1 MLDEEILA
9 EGRLS
14 EDREVL
20 LYNISLR
27 QDNMRTQS
35 TDMPLSAL
43 EGSEAYQEMI
53 ARGLLAC
60 EVLHHGSFPV
70 ANVRA
75 TLKGLRYCVLYSEVI
90 EPNRQFDIAGNV
102 RANEQA
108 ALEPDESAA
117 EPYAGPH
124 VVEEGDRSRL
134 VFPSMI
140 PTGFSDSGA
149 AIALSDTQL
158 KEIAE
163 IGDKRVSFSRRE
175 RGSVRGSRSGERMFE
190 APDGAVWRYVVI
202 DGSFAQITGIKAA
215 TRALSVPAEIEGAPV
230 LAIASSAL
238 SGNSLIE
245 EIVCADGIDT
255 IGSGAFRRNAN
266 LRRLVLPKSASDFD
280 ASWIDQCPH
289 LEELVLPGGL
299 ERIRRGVLSSGKLK
313 KLVIGRAVRAV
324 DAGALQGS
332 DLAEVV
338 VSAENPFITTDGS
351 ALYSAD
357 LKQMIALACPR
368 EELSVAQGCEVIG
381 EKCCHGFKSLER
393 VSLPDSVTTIGPFA
407 FSDTGMRRFV
417 APSSLKS
424 IEDKAFFYCAQ
435 LHEAV
440 LNEGLES
447 IGGSAFRGSSLDSL
461 TIPAT
466 VKHIGASVTRGT
478 NIVHS
483 GPRCTFFVDE
493 RSKDQFYDGEGGLYR
508 READGI
514 HLVQLIDAEKE
525 IYSVYDGAVA
535 IEPMAFAF
543 HDRITRVRIPDT
555 VRSIGESAFRVCKN
569 LRHVSLPDSVQTIGD
584 EAFFDTNLEEVR
596 IPASLESLGD
606 RALVTEGA
614 HYGRGVPSLARVDV
628 SPANDAFYLACGMLC
643 RRSERGDSVI
653 IYVGSEPEVVFP
665 DEIVRVED
673 YAFNNA
679 RGIEL
684 LSLNPS
690 LKVIGSSGLSTRC
703 WIERIHVELAEPLEG
718 RRVFDFCFP
727 NTQSGIRG
735 ISVGLGGANWVN
747 VPGIVEQLDICLA
760 NAHSFA
766 ITRDKKDDISA
777 YEQVRLI
784 LDRFEDPFMLT
795 GANRTSLERIVRN
808 NIVEISVDV
817 ALHDDRATFDEL
829 VDRGYVNPGNIDEI
843 IERVT
848 ALRDAATS
856 AHLLETKRLMCS
868 ESVFDYDL

>member
-1 MLDEEILA
+1 MFDEEILA

-14 EDREVL
+14 ADREVL

-35 TDMPLSAL
+35 TDLPLSTL

-53 ARGLLAC
+53 ARGLIAY
-60 EVLHHGSFPV
+60 EVLNRGSFPV
-70 ANVRA
+70 ANLRA
-75 TLKGLRYCVLYSEVI
+75 TPKGLRYCVLHSEEI
-90 EPNRQFDIAGNV
+90 EPNRRFDIAGNV
-102 RANEQA
+102 RT
-108 ALEPDESAA
+108 ALEPDEPDA
-117 EPYAGPH
+117 EPYEGPH
-124 VVEEGDRSRL
+124 VVEEGGRSRL

-163 IGDKRVSFSRRE
+163 IGDKRAGFSRRQ
-175 RGSVRGSRSGERMFE
+175 RGTLQGSRSSERSIQTS
-190 APDGAVWRYVVI
+190 DGSVWRYVVI
-202 DGSFAQITGIKAA
+202 GGSCAQITGVKAA
-215 TRALSVPAEIEGAPV
+215 TPTLSIPAEVEDVPV

-238 SGNSLIE
+238 SGNVAAE
-245 EIVCADGIDT
+245 EIICADGIEMV
-255 IGSGAFRRNAN
+255 GSGAFRRNAN
-266 LRRLVLPKSASDFD
+266 LRRLVLPKSVSDFD
-280 ASWIDQCPH
+280 ASWIDQCPN

-299 ERIRRGVLSSGKLK
+299 ERIKRGVLSSGKLK
-313 KLVIGRAVRAV
+313 KLVIGKAVRSI

-332 DLAEVV
+332 VLAEVI
-338 VSAENPFITTDGS
+338 VSEENPFIATDGS

-357 LKQMIALACPR
+357 FKRMIALACPR
-368 EELSVAQGCEVIG
+368 KELSVAEGCEVIG
-381 EKCCHGFKSLER
+381 EKCCHGFKGLER
-393 VSLPDSVTTIGPFA
+393 VSLPDSVVRIGPFA
-407 FSDTGMRRFV
+407 FSDTGMERFV
-417 APSSLKS
+417 APASLKS
-424 IEDKAFFYCAQ
+424 IEDKAFFYCAR

-440 LNEGLES
+440 LNEWLES
-447 IGGSAFRGSSLDSL
+447 IGDAAFRGSSLDSL
-461 TIPAT
+461 TVPAT
-466 VKHIGASVTRGT
+466 VRHIGTSVTRGT

-483 GPRCTFFVDE
+483 GPRCTFAVDE

-508 READGI
+508 READGA
-514 HLVQLIDAEKE
+514 HLVQLVDAEKE

-569 LRHVSLPDSVQTIGD
+569 LRHVSIPDSVQAIGD

-614 HYGRGVPSLARVDV
+614 HYGRGVPSLARIDV
-628 SPANDAFYLACGMLC
+628 SPENDIFYLACGMLC
-643 RRSERGDSVI
+643 RRSERGDSVVI
-653 IYVGSEPEVVFP
+653 FAGSEPEVVFP

-684 LSLNPS
+684 LSLNPD
-690 LKVIGSSGLSTRC
+690 LKVIGASGLSVRC
-703 WIERIHVELAEPLEG
+703 WIERIHVELATPLEG
-718 RRVFDFCFP
+718 RCAFDFRFP

-747 VPGIVEQLDICLA
+747 VPGIIEQLDICLA
-760 NAHSFA
+760 NAHSYV

-784 LDRFEDPFMLT
+784 LDRLEDPFMLT
-795 GANRTSLERIVRN
+795 AANRTSLERIVRN
-808 NIVEISVDV
+808 NIVDISVDV

-829 VDRGYVNPGNIDEI
+829 VERGYVNPDNLDEI